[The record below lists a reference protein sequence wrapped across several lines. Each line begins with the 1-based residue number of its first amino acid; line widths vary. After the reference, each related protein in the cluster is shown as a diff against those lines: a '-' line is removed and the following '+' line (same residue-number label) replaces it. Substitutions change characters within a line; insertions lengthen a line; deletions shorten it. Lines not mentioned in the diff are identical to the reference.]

1 MAVPEPDPLIEA
13 VPVDIRPW
21 LAATLAEGGDGWL
34 GSARVTEAARLAVA
48 AWRRAV
54 NGDEAGLT
62 AIAEAEAAADLLRLL
77 SLSQPEQRIAPGPA
91 VTRIEIRYL
100 DPSAEVPEL
109 QLSWQFKGQLRPESE
124 GWPGH
129 VWELIGRADLSF
141 TGSAEWPWLVTSG
154 HVRHLASVP
163 EYWYISRDETA
174 AEYGARTGSGA
185 SATALVPSAGYLL
198 RADFAEHDFRV
209 GGTATAEVRSQT
221 TPTRYEAEEIAET
234 AVMAEAER
242 LIGPGEGDL
251 RPSMSRLELIRLL
264 EEAPPLRS

>member
-13 VPVDIRPW
+13 VPVDIRSW
-21 LAATLAEGGDGWL
+21 LAATLAEGYGGWL

-62 AIAEAEAAADLLRLL
+62 AIAEPEAAADLLRLL
-77 SLSQPEQRIAPGPA
+77 SLSQPEQRIAPGPV

-124 GWPGH
+124 GWAGH
-129 VWELIGRADLSF
+129 DWELIGRADLSF
-141 TGSAEWPWLVTSG
+141 TGSGEWPWLVTSG

-174 AEYGARTGSGA
+174 AEYGARIDRKS
-185 SATALVPSAGYLL
+185 V
-198 RADFAEHDFRV
+198 V
-209 GGTATAEVRSQT
+209 
-221 TPTRYEAEEIAET
+221 
-234 AVMAEAER
+234 
-242 LIGPGEGDL
+242 
-251 RPSMSRLELIRLL
+251 
-264 EEAPPLRS
+264 